1 MMLKNAP
8 ASLIGDAAQKFA
20 ANRLAVISLLFL
32 LAVLALCLLAPW
44 LTAHD
49 PAKIDLRGL
58 NKGPSAEHWLGTD
71 KGGRDIVSRLLF
83 GGRTTLWI
91 SLCVSAIIA
100 GTGTVVGVLAGYF
113 GGSADSL
120 LMRITDVILSFPFL
134 IFIIVVKSI
143 YPGGGI
149 PSLIWTVGL
158 LGWGGFAR
166 IIRAK
171 TLAEKENEY
180 MLAASAL
187 GAGTLR
193 ILTRHL
199 LPGLLSVFITN
210 LMWTAAAMI
219 GVEASLSFLGFGV
232 PIGQPSWG
240 NMLAD
245 ALSPEV
251 IREQWWVWLPA
262 GLLITGVI
270 LSINFIGEGVKEAFK
285 VQEGRL

>member
-1 MMLKNAP
+1 MTNKNAP
-8 ASLIGDAAQKFA
+8 VSLMGASARKFA
-20 ANRLAVISLLFL
+20 ANRPAVVSLLFL
-32 LAVLALCLLAPW
+32 IAVLALCLLAPW

-49 PAKIDLRGL
+49 PVKINLRSL
-58 NKGPSAEHWLGTD
+58 NQEPSAEHWLGTD
-71 KGGRDIVSRLLF
+71 KGGRDMVSRLLF
-83 GGRTTLWI
+83 GGRATLWI
-91 SLCVSAIIA
+91 SLCVTAIIA

-120 LMRITDVILSFPFL
+120 LMRMTDVVLSFPFIIL
-134 IFIIVVKSI
+134 VIVVKSVD
-143 YPGGGI
+143 PDGGI

-166 IIRAK
+166 VIRAK

-180 MLAASAL
+180 MLAARAL

-199 LPGLLSVFITN
+199 LPGLLGVFIVN

-232 PIGQPSWG
+232 PVGQPSWG

-251 IREQWWVWLPA
+251 ISGQWWVWLPA
-262 GLLITGVI
+262 CLLITGVI
-270 LSINFIGEGVKEAFK
+270 LSIHFIGEGVKEAISI
-285 VQEGRL
+285 QERHI